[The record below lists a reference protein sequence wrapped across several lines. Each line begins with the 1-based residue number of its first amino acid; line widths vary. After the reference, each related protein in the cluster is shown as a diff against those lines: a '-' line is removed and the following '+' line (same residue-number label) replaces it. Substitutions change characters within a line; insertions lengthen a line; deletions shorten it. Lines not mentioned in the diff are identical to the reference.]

1 MQKRG
6 AIKWWITIIVI
17 VAFIAGIVATAI
29 YRNSTDSAP
38 TPSSTSAATKITK
51 STPLKDKIKIYFNK
65 ALNFTGTDDAYS
77 WLGTKTKSLLGFERG
92 FWKSFEDLG
101 IGLLAGVWICLA
113 YRLGWWTGSKRE
125 KVRIRRSWLELIGS
139 SFWKIV
145 PIGVFYFV
153 LHQIPIIKTVVNIIT
168 LEFLITFKDT
178 LPYALSRSLLFAFVL
193 GLLPALIENYTRYK
207 LQNKYRDALLR
218 QKARNAA
225 TDQLL
230 APR

>member
-1 MQKRG
+1 M
-6 AIKWWITIIVI
+6 
-17 VAFIAGIVATAI
+17 
-29 YRNSTDSAP
+29 
-38 TPSSTSAATKITK
+38 
-51 STPLKDKIKIYFNK
+51 
-65 ALNFTGTDDAYS
+65 
-77 WLGTKTKSLLGFERG
+77 GTKTKSLLGFERG